1 VFTRK
6 SSTKRVSRTADG
18 KGRVIV
24 SKRNL
29 SGGAGVLANTLRG
42 ERRRS
47 STTTTDRI
55 ALTRVGF
62 AATDLLCFAV
72 ATATARVLFLEAGG
86 APSSLLHTVIAL
98 FAWLATFAG
107 FGLYRPDL
115 LSAPEELR
123 RIVSA
128 TSVGVVLVIVEGSLF
143 AHPQPKVPIL
153 VLWLVA
159 TVCEL
164 GTRRIWRWYLARRRN
179 AGSLAARAMIV
190 GTDAGAARA
199 GETLAEAGSG
209 FIPIGFVSTASSIS
223 GPGEWPS
230 VPSPVVGAIEHLEHL
245 VQRHDADAVF
255 VVSGCVSPD
264 EMLGVYRAC
273 RRTQVELRVSANL
286 PETLTSRVTL
296 LDVGGTMALCVRPVA
311 LRGAN
316 AVLKRAVD
324 IALAAVGLVVL
335 FVPSLLV
342 IAAIRLSSPGPA
354 VFSQDRVTQGGRRFT
369 IFKFRT
375 MRTEGDAFPV
385 DTSTPFF
392 KMTDDPRITK
402 IGAFLRRFSI
412 DEWPQLWNVLI
423 GDMSL
428 VGPRPLPADQVDNI
442 TERDV
447 LLERHEVRA
456 GLTGWWQ
463 INGRNDVTPE
473 EAFRADAFYV
483 ENWSLSLDLYI
494 LLKTAGALL
503 RHRGAY

>member
-1 VFTRK
+1 MI
-6 SSTKRVSRTADG
+6 RT
-18 KGRVIV
+18 VPI
-24 SKRNL
+24 
-29 SGGAGVLANTLRG
+29 

-47 STTTTDRI
+47 LSIGRTT
-55 ALTRVGF
+55 LTKIGF
-62 AATDLLCFAV
+62 AATDLLCFIA
-72 ATATARVLFLEAGG
+72 ATATARFLFLEAR
-86 APSSLLHTVIAL
+86 ATPSDLLPTAIAL
-98 FAWLATFAG
+98 SGWVATFAG
-107 FGLYRPDL
+107 FGLYRPAF

-128 TSVGVVLVIVEGSLF
+128 TSVGVVLVIVERSLLGQP
-143 AHPQPKVPIL
+143 HPRVPI
-153 VLWLVA
+153 VALWVAA
-159 TVCEL
+159 TVYEL
-164 GTRRIWRWYLARRRN
+164 GTRRIWRWYLARLRI
-179 AGSLAARAMIV
+179 AGSFAARSLII
-190 GTDAGAARA
+190 GTDAGAART

-209 FIPIGFVSTASSIS
+209 FTPIGFVGTASSIS

-245 VQRHDADAVF
+245 IQRFDAAAVF
-255 VVSGCVSPD
+255 VISGCVSPD

-273 RRTQVELRVSANL
+273 RRADVEIRVSANL

-296 LDVGGTMALCVRPVA
+296 QDVKGTMALCLRPVR

-342 IAAIRLSSPGPA
+342 IAAIRLTSPGPA

-375 MRTEGDAFPV
+375 MRTDRDAFSL

-392 KMTDDPRITK
+392 KMTEDPRITK

-442 TERDV
+442 EERDV

-483 ENWSLSLDLYI
+483 ENWSLTLDLYI

-503 RHRGAY
+503 SHRGAY

>member
-1 VFTRK
+1 M
-6 SSTKRVSRTADG
+6 TK
-18 KGRVIV
+18 I
-24 SKRNL
+24 
-29 SGGAGVLANTLRG
+29 
-42 ERRRS
+42 
-47 STTTTDRI
+47 
-55 ALTRVGF
+55 GF

-72 ATATARVLFLEAGG
+72 AIATTRVQFLEAGG
-86 APSSLLHTVIAL
+86 APSNLLHTGIAL
-98 FAWLATFAG
+98 FGWLATFAG

-143 AHPQPKVPIL
+143 AHPQPRVPIV

-164 GTRRIWRWYLARRRN
+164 GTRRIWRWHLARGRI
-179 AGSLAARAMIV
+179 AGSLAMRALII
-190 GTDAGAARA
+190 GTDAGAARV
-199 GETLAEAGSG
+199 GEALADAGSG
-209 FIPIGFVSTASSIS
+209 FIPIGFVATGSSIS

-245 VQRHDADAVF
+245 VRWHDAEAVF
-255 VVSGCVSPD
+255 VMSGCVCPD
-264 EMLGVYRAC
+264 EMLGIYRAC
-273 RRTQVELRVSANL
+273 RRAEVEVRVSANL

-296 LDVGGTMALCVRPVA
+296 QDVKGTMALCIRPVT

-324 IALAAVGLVVL
+324 ISLAAVGLVVL
-335 FVPSLLV
+335 FIPSLLV
-342 IAAIRLSSPGPA
+342 IAAIRLTSPGPA
-354 VFSQDRVTQGGRRFT
+354 VFSQDRVTQGGR
-369 IFKFRT
+369 T
-375 MRTEGDAFPV
+375 MRPDREAFPL
-385 DTSTPFF
+385 DTTTPFF

-442 TERDV
+442 AERDV

-483 ENWSLSLDLYI
+483 ENWSLTLDLYI
-494 LLKTAGALL
+494 VLKTAGALL

>member
-1 VFTRK
+1 M
-6 SSTKRVSRTADG
+6 TK
-18 KGRVIV
+18 I
-24 SKRNL
+24 
-29 SGGAGVLANTLRG
+29 
-42 ERRRS
+42 
-47 STTTTDRI
+47 
-55 ALTRVGF
+55 GF

-72 ATATARVLFLEAGG
+72 AAATAPVQFLEAGG
-86 APSSLLHTVIAL
+86 APSNFFHTGIAL
-98 FAWLATFAG
+98 FGWLATFAG

-143 AHPQPKVPIL
+143 AHPQPRVPIAI
-153 VLWLVA
+153 LWLVA

-164 GTRRIWRWYLARRRN
+164 GTRRIWRWHLARGRIE
-179 AGSLAARAMIV
+179 GSFAVPALII

-209 FIPIGFVSTASSIS
+209 FIPIGFVATASSIS
-223 GPGEWPS
+223 GAGEWPS

-245 VQRHDADAVF
+245 VRWYDPEAVF
-255 VVSGCVSPD
+255 VISGCVSPD
-264 EMLGVYRAC
+264 EMLGIYRVC
-273 RRTQVELRVSANL
+273 RRTEVEVRVSANL

-296 LDVGGTMALCVRPVA
+296 QNVKGTMALCIRPVT

-335 FVPSLLV
+335 FVPSLIV
-342 IAAIRLSSPGPA
+342 IAAIRLTSPGPA

-375 MRTEGDAFPV
+375 MRTDRDAFPL

-402 IGAFLRRFSI
+402 LGAFLRRFSI

-442 TERDV
+442 AERDV

-463 INGRNDVTPE
+463 INGRNDVTPQ

-483 ENWSLSLDLYI
+483 ENWSLTLDLYI
-494 LLKTAGALL
+494 LLKTGGALL